1 MPSNSFEIGRYEYSA
16 FGGKYYRAKI
26 GETFAKEISKS
37 TYQKYYRQYHGG
49 TPKGVRTRTNLKLSE
64 GWKKQLWSKS
74 SWGNSPWNNGGNR
87 LQEHLRPLT
96 ISDKRDFYGRV
107 RTEAG
112 RTNSQWGAKLSN
124 GKYKGTAFVLNGI
137 EELLKHL
144 QIAKYQM
151 RVQAE
156 HFRLAVGQ
164 RALRVFQLSFKY
176 HKFYNEDTDWEK
188 LASYTR
194 RKRTVA
200 GTWFGSH
207 KSKLYET
214 GSMSVAFDYKQK
226 IGNATRISTSK
237 PHTPRIKMSVRDV
250 IRGVPLKRK
259 IMYSRVD
266 DPVYAGIHN
275 EGVPKGRKPGS
286 KIPQRQFMGWSK
298 SHSNVMDKID
308 TFAYE
313 VADRYLFDS
322 VFLTKKP

>member
-1 MPSNSFEIGRYEYSA
+1 MSNDKFQIGGYEYSK
-16 FGGKYYRAKI
+16 FGGEYYRSKVDDK
-26 GETFAKEISKS
+26 TFTKKISKS
-37 TYQKYYRQYHGG
+37 TYQKYYRQYGG
-49 TPKGVRTRTNLKLSE
+49 DISTRTNLKLSE

-74 SWGNSPWNNGGNR
+74 SWINSPWNNEGNR
-87 LQEHLRPLT
+87 LQERLRPLT

-124 GKYKGTAFVLNGI
+124 GKYKDSVFVLNGLQDLI
-137 EELLKHL
+137 KHL
-144 QIAKYQM
+144 QIVKHQM
-151 RVQAE
+151 TVQAE
-156 HFRLAVGQ
+156 HFRITVGQ

-214 GSMSVAFDYKQK
+214 GSMSVAFDYKKK

-259 IMYSRVD
+259 IMYRRGN

-275 EGVPKGRKPGS
+275 EGVSKGRKPGS

-308 TFAYE
+308 SFAYE
-313 VADRYLFDS
+313 IADRYLFDS
-322 VFLTKKP
+322 VFMVKKP